1 MYRIKYTQK
10 IPLSLEESWE
20 FFSTPANLKILTPK
34 HLGFEIRN
42 SEDMCKMYAGQV
54 ISYTIYPLYGIP
66 VEWVSE
72 ITHVEENSYFIDQQ
86 RFGPYKYWHHEHR
99 FQAIPNG
106 VEIVD
111 IVYYKMPLGILGKAL
126 HYLKVKRDVEEIFSY
141 RGAVLEKLF
150 GPYVPLT

>member
-1 MYRIKYTQK
+1 MYRIKYIQK
-10 IPLSLEESWE
+10 IPLSLEECWD

-34 HLGFEIRN
+34 HLGFEIKN
-42 SEDMCKMYAGQV
+42 PEDMRKMYAGQV

-99 FQAIPNG
+99 FNAIPNG
-106 VEIVD
+106 VEMVD
-111 IVYYKMPLGILGKAL
+111 IISYKMPFGFLGKAL
-126 HYLKVKRDVEEIFSY
+126 HYLKIKHDVEEIFTF
-141 RGAVLEKLF
+141 RRAVLEKLY
-150 GPYVPLT
+150 GPYKPL